1 MYRDLPIKYF
11 WDQNTIRATDSG
23 FFKIG
28 LSFHFTGK
36 LFRAKQF
43 EFIILREVS
52 LVRVLV
58 CGILD
63 VVVGMLRLSTATP
76 VATGAVV
83 LCFDEMIPSSVWLD
97 APWTPARIEETLDS
111 YVSGAVMI
119 APIIS
124 RKYI

>member
-1 MYRDLPIKYF
+1 M
-11 WDQNTIRATDSG
+11 
-23 FFKIG
+23 
-28 LSFHFTGK
+28 SFHFTGK

-63 VVVGMLRLSTATP
+63 VVVGMLRLSTAKP

-83 LCFDEMIPSSVWLD
+83 LCFDEMITTKNSLMFFENILKI
-97 APWTPARIEETLDS
+97 T
-111 YVSGAVMI
+111 
-119 APIIS
+119 
-124 RKYI
+124 RKD